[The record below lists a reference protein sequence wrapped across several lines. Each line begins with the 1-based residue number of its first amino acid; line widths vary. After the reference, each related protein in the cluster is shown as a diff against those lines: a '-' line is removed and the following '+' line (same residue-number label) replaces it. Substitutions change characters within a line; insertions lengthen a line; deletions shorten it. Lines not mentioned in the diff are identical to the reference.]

1 MVIRSIFVLALLAL
15 TTFPAS
21 ALTQLQASVDS
32 NPIMEGETLVLT
44 VTADDDINSGKLDT
58 SALLKDFMVGRTS
71 ISRSKKIMNFDAS
84 NETRWQVLLSPK
96 KAGNIVIP
104 AFIIDGVSSTPIQL
118 SVLKAGSQPQQM
130 QNIFMRASLSNEE
143 AYVGQM
149 LTYTVKLYLALELQR
164 GVLNAPDLNGAQI
177 KQLGE
182 DSDSTEIVNGRRYR
196 VIERNYSIIAD
207 QPGELSITGASF
219 AGDVLVQSRRNGA
232 MFSFNESK
240 PTQTQAPD
248 IKVQIKPIP
257 QDYHGEWLVSDL
269 VVLKEDWPEKTVEY
283 NIGDPITRTITLLA
297 SNTDETSLPE
307 ISLSAP
313 AALKTYPEK
322 AQRNTFLRE
331 NQMVAQLTQTTA
343 IVATSGGTYT
353 LPEIKVPWWNPHL
366 NKQQFATL
374 PARTIV
380 IKGAVVAPPQ
390 PQQLQTQEPATNTS
404 AGFWPWLSLV
414 LALLWL
420 VTLMLWINARKQI
433 KAKPAAKAVIAS
445 SSPSSSFAELK
456 VACDANNPTQV
467 LNSISRYY
475 TELYQ
480 RPMSLSQIAM
490 TDDFIAKSISL
501 MQKAAYAPVNT
512 SSVNANSVNTSPVG
526 SSKKPAEAVDYAKL
540 INVVK
545 AAKSEQ
551 QNVNTSAL
559 RQLNP

>member
-15 TTFPAS
+15 TAFPAS

-32 NPIMEGETLVLT
+32 NPLMEGETLVLT
-44 VTADDDINSGKLDT
+44 VIADDDLNSGKLDT
-58 SALLKDFMVGRTS
+58 SGLLKDFIVGRTS

-96 KAGNIVIP
+96 SAGNILIP
-104 AFIIDGVSSTPIQL
+104 AFTIDGVSSNPISL

-130 QNIFMRASLSNEE
+130 QNIFMRASLSNDE

-164 GVLNAPDLNGAQI
+164 GVLNAPDLSGAQI

-207 QPGELSITGASF
+207 QAGELNIVGASF
-219 AGDVLVQSRRNGA
+219 AGDVLVQSRRSGA

-240 PTQTQAPD
+240 PTQTKAPD
-248 IKVQIKPIP
+248 IKVHIKPIP
-257 QDYHGEWLVSDL
+257 ADYHGEWLVSDL
-269 VVLKEDWPEKTVEY
+269 VVLKEDWPDTAVEY

-307 ISLSAP
+307 INLATP
-313 AALKTYPEK
+313 TALKTYPEK
-322 AQRNTFLRE
+322 AQRNTFLRD

-353 LPEIKVPWWNPHL
+353 LPEVKVPWWNPHL

-374 PARTIV
+374 PARTIT
-380 IKGAVVAPPQ
+380 IKGAVAAEPSQ
-390 PQQLQTQEPATNTS
+390 QATPQQAAATTTT
-404 AGFWPWLSLV
+404 AGFWPWLSLIF
-414 LALLWL
+414 AILWL
-420 VTLMLWINARKQI
+420 VTLMLWLNARKQNSRVTA
-433 KAKPAAKAVIAS
+433 AKPFTANPAS
-445 SSPSSSFAELK
+445 SSTFAELK
-456 VACDANNPTQV
+456 AACDAKQPTRV
-467 LNSISRYY
+467 LNSLTRHY

-480 RPMSLSQIAM
+480 QPMSLNQIGLTDEFMQNCIAM
-490 TDDFIAKSISL
+490 LQKS
-501 MQKAAYAPVNT
+501 AYSQSKTGAQPQANT
-512 SSVNANSVNTSPVG
+512 I
-526 SSKKPAEAVDYAKL
+526 DYNKL
-540 INVVK
+540 VNVVK
-545 AAKSEQ
+545 AARPMQSRHSH
-551 QNVNTSAL
+551 SAL
-559 RQLNP
+559 SQLNP

>member
-1 MVIRSIFVLALLAL
+1 MALLAL
-15 TTFPAS
+15 TAFPAS

-44 VTADDDINSGKLDT
+44 VTADDDINSGKLNT

-96 KAGNIVIP
+96 KAGNVVIP
-104 AFIIDGVSSTPIQL
+104 AFTIDGVSSTPIKL

-143 AYVGQM
+143 VYVGQM
-149 LTYTVKLYLALELQR
+149 LTYKVKLYLALELQR

-269 VVLKEDWPEKTVEY
+269 VVLKEDWPDKTVEY

-307 ISLSAP
+307 ISLSTP

-380 IKGAVVAPPQ
+380 IKGAIAAAPQ
-390 PQQLQTQEPATNTS
+390 QQQQLQTPEPATNTS

-420 VTLMLWINARKQI
+420 ITLMLWINARKQN
-433 KAKPAAKAVIAS
+433 KAKPTTKAVITSA
-445 SSPSSSFAELK
+445 SPSSSFAELK
-456 VACDANNPTQV
+456 AACDANNPTRV

-490 TDDFIAKSISL
+490 TDDFIAKSINL
-501 MQKAAYAPVNT
+501 IQKAAYAPVNT
-512 SSVNANSVNTSPVG
+512 SSVNTSPVSG
-526 SSKKPAEAVDYAKL
+526 LQSQAEAVDYAKL

-545 AAKSEQ
+545 AAKAQ
-551 QNVNTSAL
+551 QQSVNTSAL
-559 RQLNP
+559 GKLNP